1 MSMEWK
7 EINELAQKLAYEFL
21 KKVGSSRAES
31 FNPETMMCG
40 IEKDSSVFF
49 ERIEEDTSDDC
60 AIRGIR
66 LNILT
71 KPKRKNE
78 EVE

>member
-1 MSMEWK
+1 MEWT

-31 FNPETMMCG
+31 FNPDTMMCG
-40 IEKDSSVFF
+40 IEKDSCEYF
-49 ERIEEDTSDDC
+49 ERIIEGADDENLV
-60 AIRGIR
+60 RGLR

-71 KPKRKNE
+71 KQRKKKNDLAHD
-78 EVE
+78 